1 MLGIRFKADRPH
13 HAFHTADATRPAGQ
27 LPVLFPAPAGSEA
40 CHMRFS
46 PLVSLIMPVLLA
58 AATLGPCLAHA
69 EDSGAVAWH
78 RSLKQATAAA
88 AGRNRQ
94 VLVLFTAAWSPASTQ
109 LKKQVL
115 NDPDAVSLLNACFEP
130 VLIDVDD
137 DPETTNS
144 LGMRHVPGGCILA
157 ADGSVVSRFE
167 CPSSTG
173 LFIATVA
180 RQLQQV
186 PPGDL
191 QSPPPATVAGTVTV
205 IAEQPELAN
214 DFSTAGSLLADAA
227 ATGPTTESGA
237 VGQIAAKVRGLS
249 HFANTEMPAT
259 QQLIETAPLA
269 PPAISPPTTVAA
281 VAPAVVAT
289 DQLRPSATHSPKA
302 PPGPSIGQ
310 PASLPTGLTA
320 AAHQQDENARY
331 GSAPQPSPYQPELAA
346 LASQPSPRSVPM
358 NPARTPASEPTRAP
372 WDAEP
377 GQFSDVA
384 PQLPATNPWQSRT
397 AAIPATGTLATAT
410 PAVTGELIE
419 PEGRTSEVPAS
430 PTGPWLQAAPQP
442 TSAATART
450 FPAATPSTAAAT
462 TGLSEQIAA
471 APAQPAPATPQ
482 AAPSAARQPADEP
495 AKPTA
500 KPANPFLAAVTNP
513 FGWFKQE
520 QPPKPEQETNQQ
532 AEQPQQIATARYAQK
547 PAASSDVPQQAP
559 MPLGLEGFCPVTLIE
574 SGNWAEGQAGWGAR
588 HRGRTYLFRGLEEQQ
603 AFLAD
608 PDRYAP
614 ALSGDDPV
622 AAFDSGTSLAGERRY
637 GVTYQQRIYL
647 FASPESRATF
657 AANPQRYT
665 SRVQLAEQPA
675 DVRDSGTILR

>member
-1 MLGIRFKADRPH
+1 
-13 HAFHTADATRPAGQ
+13 
-27 LPVLFPAPAGSEA
+27 
-40 CHMRFS
+40 
-46 PLVSLIMPVLLA
+46 MPVLLV
-58 AATLGPCLAHA
+58 ATTLIPGSVHGD
-69 EDSGAVAWH
+69 ESGGVAWH
-78 RSLKQATAAA
+78 RSIEQATAAA
-88 AGRNRQ
+88 AGQNRQ

-109 LKKQVL
+109 LKKHVL
-115 NDPDAVSLLNACFEP
+115 SDPDAVSLLNACFEP

-157 ADGSVVSRFE
+157 TDGSVVSRFE

-191 QSPPPATVAGTVTV
+191 QSPQPAMVARTVTV
-205 IAEQPELAN
+205 VAEQPELAN

-249 HFANTEMPAT
+249 NFANTEVPAP
-259 QQLIETAPLA
+259 QQLAGTASFN

-281 VAPAVVAT
+281 APPPAVATEQLQTPATVRVGPPVVA
-289 DQLRPSATHSPKA
+289 
-302 PPGPSIGQ
+302 SIDQ
-310 PASLPTGLTA
+310 PAAAPTAVTA
-320 AAHQQDENARY
+320 TALQQDETAAQTT
-331 GSAPQPSPYQPELAA
+331 APQPAPYQPGLAA
-346 LASQPSPRSVPM
+346 VVSQRSTRSVPM
-358 NPARTPASEPTRAP
+358 NQTQAPIIEPSRAP

-377 GQFSDVA
+377 GQFSEAA
-384 PQLPATNPWQSRT
+384 PQLPAANPWQSET
-397 AAIPATGTLATAT
+397 AATATLATAT
-410 PAVTGELIE
+410 PAVTGGLIE
-419 PEGRTSEVPAS
+419 PEGQTSQVPAHS
-430 PTGPWLQAAPQP
+430 TSPWLQSAPQP
-442 TSAATART
+442 AAQVAGGT
-450 FPAATPSTAAAT
+450 FPTATPSAPAGTIAP
-462 TGLSEQIAA
+462 GEQLAA
-471 APAQPAPATPQ
+471 APAQPTTATQSAAPAAAPQREEQ
-482 AAPSAARQPADEP
+482 AAQQK
-495 AKPTA
+495 AKS
-500 KPANPFLAAVTNP
+500 ANPFLAAVANP

-520 QPPKPEQETNQQ
+520 QPPKPAPATSPQPEQS
-532 AEQPQQIATARYAQK
+532 QQIATARYAQK
-547 PAASSDVPQQAP
+547 PVPSSEAAQQAP
-559 MPLGLEGFCPVTLIE
+559 MPLGLEGFCPVTLVE

-622 AAFDSGTSLAGERRY
+622 AAFDSGTALPGERRY

-665 SRVQLAEQPA
+665 SRVQVAEQPA
-675 DVRDSGTILR
+675 NGGNGGTIFR

>member
-1 MLGIRFKADRPH
+1 MLGIRLKADRPH
-13 HAFHTADATRPAGQ
+13 HAFHTAAATRSTGQ
-27 LPVLFPAPAGSEA
+27 LPVLSVSAGSESW
-40 CHMRFS
+40 HVRFRCA
-46 PLVSLIMPVLLA
+46 VTLIMPVLLA
-58 AATLGPCLAHA
+58 ATMLVPCPAHGEESGPI
-69 EDSGAVAWH
+69 AWH
-78 RSLKQATAAA
+78 RSLEQATAAA

-144 LGMRHVPGGCILA
+144 LSMRHVPGGCILA

-180 RQLQQV
+180 RQLQQA
-186 PPGDL
+186 PPSDR
-191 QSPPPATVAGTVTV
+191 QSSQPAVVAGTVTV
-205 IAEQPELAN
+205 MAEQPELAN

-249 HFANTEMPAT
+249 HFANTELQAT
-259 QQLIETAPLA
+259 QQLAGTTPVAS
-269 PPAISPPTTVAA
+269 PAISPPTRVAA
-281 VAPAVVAT
+281 APAAVAT
-289 DQLRPSATHSPKA
+289 DQLRTSAIHSPRT
-302 PPGPSIGQ
+302 PSVSSSNQ
-310 PASLPTGLTA
+310 PAGVPTGVTA
-320 AAHQQDENARY
+320 AALQQDERAFPSNR
-331 GSAPQPSPYQPELAA
+331 STPQSYPYQPEVGA
-346 LASQPSPRSVPM
+346 LASQPSPRSIPI
-358 NPARTPASEPTRAP
+358 NQTQSPASEPSRAP

-377 GQFSDVA
+377 GQFSEAV
-384 PQLPATNPWQSRT
+384 PQRPATNPWQSEPRSTSAT
-397 AAIPATGTLATAT
+397 ATLAAAT
-410 PAVTGELIE
+410 PAVTGGLIE
-419 PEGRTSEVPAS
+419 PAGRTSQMPAEPS
-430 PTGPWLQAAPQP
+430 GPWLQAAPQP
-442 TSAATART
+442 TPQTTART
-450 FPAATPSTAAAT
+450 FPATAPATSTVHEQLAAAPTQSAAAT
-462 TGLSEQIAA
+462 Q
-471 APAQPAPATPQ
+471 QPAPAT
-482 AAPSAARQPADEP
+482 ATQPAVEP
-495 AKPTA
+495 AEPTA
-500 KPANPFLAAVTNP
+500 KPANPFLAAVADP
-513 FGWFKQE
+513 FGWFKQDK
-520 QPPKPEQETNQQ
+520 QPKPEQETIQQ
-532 AEQPQQIATARYAQK
+532 TEQSQQMATAHYAEK
-547 PAASSDVPQQAP
+547 PAASSDAAQQAP
-559 MPLGLEGFCPVTLIE
+559 MPLGLEGFCPVTLVE

-665 SRVQLAEQPA
+665 SRVQLAEQPT
-675 DVRDSGTILR
+675 DVGNSGTILR

>member
-1 MLGIRFKADRPH
+1 MLGIRLKADRPH
-13 HAFHTADATRPAGQ
+13 HAFHTAAATRSTGQ
-27 LPVLFPAPAGSEA
+27 LPALLPVLADRKA
-40 CHMRFS
+40 CRSRFRC
-46 PLVSLIMPVLLA
+46 VVTWIMPVLLV
-58 AATLGPCLAHA
+58 ATALIPGSVHGN
-69 EDSGAVAWH
+69 ESGGVAWH
-78 RSLKQATAAA
+78 RSLEQATAAA
-88 AGRNRQ
+88 AGQNRQ

-109 LKKQVL
+109 LKKHVL
-115 NDPDAVSLLNACFEP
+115 NDPDAVSLLNACFET

-191 QSPPPATVAGTVTV
+191 ESAQPAVVAGTVTV
-205 IAEQPELAN
+205 VAEQPELAN

-227 ATGPTTESGA
+227 ATGPITESGA

-249 HFANTEMPAT
+249 HFANTELPAP
-259 QQLIETAPLA
+259 QQLADDAPFTSN
-269 PPAISPPTTVAA
+269 AISPSATVAA
-281 VAPAVVAT
+281 VPPAAMTADLPRIPAT
-289 DQLRPSATHSPKA
+289 DLVEK
-302 PPGPSIGQ
+302 PPVASIGQ
-310 PASLPTGLTA
+310 PAAVPTAVTETA
-320 AAHQQDENARY
+320 IQQDVKADSKTSPE
-331 GSAPQPSPYQPELAA
+331 PSPYQPGIAA
-346 LASQPSPRSVPM
+346 VASQLSPRSVPM
-358 NPARTPASEPTRAP
+358 NDTRAMVSEPSRAP

-377 GQFSDVA
+377 EQSPEVA
-384 PQLPATNPWQSRT
+384 PQLTTANPWRSETPAT
-397 AAIPATGTLATAT
+397 ATLAAAT
-410 PAVTGELIE
+410 PAVTGGLIE
-419 PEGRTSEVPAS
+419 PEGRTSQVPAR
-430 PTGPWLQAAPQP
+430 PTSPWLQPAPQP
-442 TSAATART
+442 TAQDTGGTFPTATPSAAAAAATA
-450 FPAATPSTAAAT
+450 P
-462 TGLSEQIAA
+462 SEQLAA
-471 APAQPAPATPQ
+471 APSQPATATQSTPPAGAPQ
-482 AAPSAARQPADEP
+482 RDDEA
-495 AKPTA
+495 AKPNA
-500 KPANPFLAAVTNP
+500 KSPNPFLAAVTNP

-520 QPPKPEQETNQQ
+520 QPAKPEQATTQQ
-532 AEQPQQIATARYAQK
+532 PEQSQQIATARYAQK
-547 PAASSDVPQQAP
+547 PVPSSDAAQPTP
-559 MPLGLEGFCPVTLIE
+559 MPLGLEGFCPVTLVE

-622 AAFDSGTSLAGERRY
+622 AAFDSGTALPGERRY

-675 DVRDSGTILR
+675 NVGEGGTILR